1 MAKRP
6 LIVDFDPG
14 TDDAVCL
21 MMLQG
26 SGKFDILGLCPVHGN
41 VPYSLTSENALFLN
55 RYYGIN
61 APVLTGAKEA
71 LICRRERAEMAHG
84 NDGLGG
90 FPHEKSG
97 EVTDK
102 KYAWEFVW
110 EMANKYP
117 GELEIIAVG
126 PLTNIA
132 IAVRLHPELVDLV
145 KQIVIMGGG
154 ASGGNH
160 SPWGEFNIWQ
170 DPHAAEICFKAG
182 FKRFVVVDL
191 DACRTGWLNEE
202 EMNVLENLPAGNTIA
217 PLMKHQVE
225 SHRMFVE
232 QWTFPSEEE
241 RELHRKCLGDCDGVA
256 AATLIDDSIAEMEDR
271 YMFCECRGELTSGQ
285 TVIDW
290 LGFVAPANVKL
301 VRRVDRDKYAEFYL
315 NAVKSYDKEEA

>member
-14 TDDAVCL
+14 KDDAVCL

-26 SGKFDILGLCPVHGN
+26 SGQFDILGLCPVHGN
-41 VPYSLTSENALFLN
+41 VPYSVTSENALFLN
-55 RYYGIN
+55 RYFGIN
-61 APVLTGAKEA
+61 APVLTGAEDA
-71 LICRRERAEMAHG
+71 LICRRERAARAHG
-84 NDGLGG
+84 GDGLGG
-90 FPHEKSG
+90 FPREKSG
-97 EVTDK
+97 EKTEE

-132 IAVRLHPELVDLV
+132 IAVRLHPELVNLV

-191 DACRTGWLNEE
+191 DACRTGWLNTE
-202 EMNVLENLPAGNTIA
+202 EMSVLENLPESNPIA
-217 PLMKHQVE
+217 PLMKHQIE
-225 SHRMFVE
+225 SHRRFVTE
-232 QWTFPSEEE
+232 RPFPSEEE
-241 RELHRKCLGDCDGVA
+241 RLMFTTRLGDCDGVA
-256 AATLIDDSIAEMEDR
+256 AATLIDPSIAEMEDR

-290 LGFVAPANVKL
+290 LGFVAPPNVKL
-301 VRRVDRDKYAEFYL
+301 VRKVNRDKYAEFYL
-315 NAVKSYDKEEA
+315 NAVKSYEKEEA